1 MHMLKN
7 IGEDVNIKKKQKLI
21 FAKYFKI
28 NNYVTVRVWFSKLR
42 TY

>member
-1 MHMLKN
+1 MLKN

-28 NNYVTVRVWFSKLR
+28 DNYVTVRVWFSKLR